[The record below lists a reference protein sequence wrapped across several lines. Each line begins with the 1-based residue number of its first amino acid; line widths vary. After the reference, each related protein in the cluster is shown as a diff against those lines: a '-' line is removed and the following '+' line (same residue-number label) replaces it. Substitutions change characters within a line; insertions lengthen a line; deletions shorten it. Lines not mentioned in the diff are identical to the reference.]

1 MTAPAPRMN
10 DRSGSAL
17 HARLMQ
23 ERQALRARS
32 IGTATFAAAAATAL
46 IVSIGAWLLA
56 SSRWLTLPRGIPIA
70 VWGVGIALAGA
81 AVFFLRK
88 REGDSQSI
96 KSLAAA
102 IEGEQGLRAGSLRG
116 ALEVSTQ
123 GVFGARAAQ
132 DVAARLPDSVALAPN
147 VRGKLSQ
154 GLAIAGAGAVVAL
167 MLLVFSASSAR
178 DGFAAM
184 THPVAAWRGLLLP
197 ALGFPGLPSSVPR
210 GMPLTVRI
218 AASGRSTITLSMRAP
233 GEAWT
238 DTTLSVDAQTGLARI
253 ALGPIRAP
261 ISLRVTDGRAP
272 AAEVTLSIGDRGWVG
287 DVALQA
293 DYPAYL
299 ARTNETLEAVSPLR
313 VPRGTQLTV
322 TASLHGGARDAVLTN
337 GKDTIRFVTTADSSQ
352 VRGHFTADHDGTWR
366 WLASGSNRGDN
377 AGVANM
383 TPELPEDFALVVAP
397 DAIPQVAI
405 LSPRSD
411 TTIGSSGTLPLV
423 FQASDDHGVARVML
437 TVWREPA
444 ADVGRMN
451 RGADSKRDQLMVA
464 APDSPLWGGQ
474 GGLPL
479 TERNL
484 EPGDRLHLV
493 ATAIDNSLWK
503 QEGQSAEL
511 VLRVPSLTEQRTMA
525 RSLGDSLV
533 AKAQRLATAEKKL
546 PQSSTDASKQRD
558 MKSGGNSQ
566 PPKPGSDTKSDASK
580 AKEGTMSFAAAERA
594 KQVARDQR
602 DLTAK
607 LDSMRS
613 SAKELE
619 QRLKDAG
626 ALDTALANRMKDVQK
641 LLRDAM
647 TPEMQKQLQNLDKAT
662 ERLSGTEAQQ
672 SMEQLAAQQ
681 QQMREQ
687 LEKSAEMLKRAAM
700 EGNMQTLR
708 DEARDLALAQQQL
721 ADKLNG

>member
-1 MTAPAPRMN
+1 MTAPTTGGSELSN
-10 DRSGSAL
+10 SAL
-17 HARLMQ
+17 LMRLTQ

-32 IGTATFAAAAATAL
+32 VGTMTLAAVAATGAA
-46 IVSIGAWLLA
+46 IGVGAWLLS
-56 SSRWLTLPRGIPIA
+56 SSRWLSLPRGIPLLVWCVGAMVA
-70 VWGVGIALAGA
+70 VA
-81 AVFFLRK
+81 AVYWLRQ

-123 GVFGARAAQ
+123 GVFGKRAAH
-132 DVAARLPDSVALAPN
+132 DVASRLPAGRALVPIAREKLAKRLAIVGAMAALA
-147 VRGKLSQ
+147 
-154 GLAIAGAGAVVAL
+154 
-167 MLLVFSASSAR
+167 LVFVLVSAR
-178 DGFAAM
+178 SATDGFAAM
-184 THPVAAWRGLLLP
+184 AHPVAAWRGLLLP
-197 ALGFPGLPSSVPR
+197 PLGFPGLPTSVPR
-210 GMPLTVRI
+210 GMPLTVKI
-218 AASGRSTITLSMRAP
+218 SAQGRSSITLSTRAP
-233 GEAWT
+233 GDAWS
-238 DTTLSVDAQTGLARI
+238 DTTLLVDAKTGLARI

-261 ISLRVTDGRAP
+261 LSLRVADGRAP
-272 AAEVTLSIGDRGWVG
+272 DAEVTLTIGDRGWLG
-287 DVALQA
+287 DVSLQA
-293 DYPAYL
+293 SYPEYL

-313 VPRGTQLTV
+313 VPRGTQLAI
-322 TASLHGGARDAVLTN
+322 TATLHGSARDALLTN
-337 GKDTIRFVTTADSSQ
+337 GRDTIHFAATGDSTQ
-352 VRGHFTADHDGTWR
+352 VRGHFTADRDGTWR
-366 WLASGSNRGDN
+366 WSASAGAHGDN
-377 AGVANM
+377 ASLSNM
-383 TPELPEDFALVVAP
+383 QPEVPEDFALVVAP
-397 DAIPQVAI
+397 DGIPQVAI

-411 TTIGSSGTLPLV
+411 TAIGSSGTLPIAI
-423 FQASDDHGVARVML
+423 QASDDHGVARVML
-437 TVWREPA
+437 SVWREPA
-444 ADVGRMN
+444 ADVGKMV
-451 RGADSKRDQLMVA
+451 RGAEPRHEQLLVA
-464 APDSPLWGGQ
+464 QPGSPVWGGL

-479 TERNL
+479 AERNL

-525 RSLGDSLV
+525 RSLGDTL
-533 AKAQRLATAEKKL
+533 AAQAQRLATAEKKL
-546 PQSSTDASKQRD
+546 QQSTADATRQRD
-558 MKSGGNSQ
+558 MKAGGDPKGAQSSGES
-566 PPKPGSDTKSDASK
+566 KSEGGK

-626 ALDTALANRMKDVQK
+626 ALDTALSNRMKDVQK
-641 LLRDAM
+641 LLHDAM

-681 QQMREQ
+681 QQMRQQ

-708 DEARDLALAQQQL
+708 DEAADLSRAQQQ
-721 ADKLNG
+721 